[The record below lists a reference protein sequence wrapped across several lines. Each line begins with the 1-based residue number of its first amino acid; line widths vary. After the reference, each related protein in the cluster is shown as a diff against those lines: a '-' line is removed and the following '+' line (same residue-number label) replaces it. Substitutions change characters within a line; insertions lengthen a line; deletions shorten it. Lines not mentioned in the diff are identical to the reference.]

1 MNGLMCCM
9 SQWLTISI
17 IIQKLNKLKKIYSFN
32 KWLTQFNHYFF
43 FIKRDS
49 DNKFV
54 NIWAMSTT
62 GIWLWFFFLFNT
74 EPDSVKLTAEGDL
87 TYFYKQ
93 EEVNNS
99 SINLTFL
106 NVFISVVFFSSEHE
120 YIIVLEFFRESFY
133 KQWKYLHKQMNL
145 LRSML
150 LLFVII
156 I

>member
-1 MNGLMCCM
+1 MIFAQITLCCLLTEQIMNLASFNLNEWFDVLYM

-54 NIWAMSTT
+54 NIGAMSTT
-62 GIWLWFFFLFNT
+62 CIWLWFFFLFNT

-106 NVFISVVFFSSEHE
+106 NVFISVVFFFLQS
-120 YIIVLEFFRESFY
+120 
-133 KQWKYLHKQMNL
+133 MNTL
-145 LRSML
+145 LC
-150 LLFVII
+150 
-156 I
+156 

>member
-9 SQWLTISI
+9 F
-17 IIQKLNKLKKIYSFN
+17 IQKLNIKLKKIYSFN

-62 GIWLWFFFLFNT
+62 GIWLWFFFSLQHRAWFCQTDCRGRPYLLLQTGRGKQLIYKSHMHFLF
-74 EPDSVKLTAEGDL
+74 SYLL
-87 TYFYKQ
+87 F
-93 EEVNNS
+93 
-99 SINLTFL
+99 
-106 NVFISVVFFSSEHE
+106 FFSSEHE
-120 YIIVLEFFRESFY
+120 YIIVLEFFQESFY

-145 LRSML
+145 LQYYCCL
-150 LLFVII
+150 WL
-156 I
+156 